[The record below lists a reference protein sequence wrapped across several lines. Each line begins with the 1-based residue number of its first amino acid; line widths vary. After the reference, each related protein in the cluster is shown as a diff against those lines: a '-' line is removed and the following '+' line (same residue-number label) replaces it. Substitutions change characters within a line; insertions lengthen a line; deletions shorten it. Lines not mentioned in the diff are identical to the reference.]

1 MITVETLF
9 SGSSGNCT
17 LIRTEKTAVLVDA
30 GKNCKAVTAGL
41 EMLGMSLSDLSAVF
55 VTHEHRDHISA
66 LDVMMRRRSI
76 PIHVTS
82 LSAPELCRGR
92 SAGEAAVVHPG
103 LLYEVQ
109 VGDLTVRSFPLPHD
123 SAGHVGYMFADAAGD
138 TAGLATDMGYATM
151 DAYNH
156 LRHCRTVVLEANHDL
171 DMLRMGPYPFPLKQ
185 RILSRGGHLSNVD
198 CAGLCCGLAGGHTE
212 RIILAHLSHENNT
225 PEIAYQTV
233 RTALD
238 REGYTG
244 FALSVAR
251 RDCPG
256 CAALSCSEA
265 EQRPRWD
272 CREELL
278 YDQM

>member
-17 LIRTEKTAVLVDA
+17 LVRTEKTAVLVDA
-30 GKNCKAVTAGL
+30 GKNCKAVTAAL

-66 LDVMMRRRSI
+66 LDVMMRRRSM

-82 LSAPELCRGR
+82 PSAPEVCRGR

-103 LLYEVQ
+103 LLYETR

-123 SAGHVGYMFADAAGD
+123 SAGHVGYVFADTAGD
-138 TAGLATDMGYATM
+138 TAGVATDMGYATM

-156 LRHCRTVVLEANHDL
+156 LCRCRTVVLEANHDL

-185 RILSRGGHLSNVD
+185 RILSLGGHLSNVD
-198 CAGLCCGLAGGHTE
+198 SAGLCCGLAGGETE
-212 RIILAHLSHENNT
+212 QIILAHLSHENNT
-225 PEIAYQTV
+225 PQTAYQTV
-233 RTALD
+233 RAALD
-238 REGYTG
+238 REGYTD
-244 FALSVAR
+244 FSLSVAR

-256 CAALSCSEA
+256 CVDISCSREK
-265 EQRPRWD
+265 QPRWD
-272 CREELL
+272 CREELV
-278 YDQM
+278 YDKM

>member
-30 GKNCKAVTAGL
+30 GKNCKAVLSSLDLLGL
-41 EMLGMSLSDLSAVF
+41 SLSDLSAVF

-66 LDVMMRRRSI
+66 LDVMMRRQSI

-92 SAGEAAVVHPG
+92 SAAENAVIHAG

-123 SAGHVGYMFADAAGD
+123 SAGHVGYVFVSGDGDSAGV
-138 TAGLATDMGYATM
+138 ATDMGYATM
-151 DAYNH
+151 DAYHH
-156 LRHCRTVVLEANHDL
+156 LRRCRTVVLEANHDL
-171 DMLRMGPYPFPLKQ
+171 DMLRTGSYPFPLKQ
-185 RILSRGGHLSNVD
+185 RILSRGGHLSNTD
-198 CAGLCCGLAGGHTE
+198 CADLCCGLAACDTE
-212 RIILAHLSHENNT
+212 QIILAHLSRENNT
-225 PEIAYQTV
+225 PEKAYTTV
-233 RTALD
+233 RSAL
-238 REGYTG
+238 EANGHPG

-251 RDCPG
+251 RDLPG
-256 CAALSCSEA
+256 SVEMASL
-265 EQRPRWD
+265 EQDRQPQWD
-272 CREELL
+272 CREASAV
-278 YDQM
+278 